1 MNEVLPRKRSLWR
14 WLAAGFAAAF
24 LLAAALVLLR
34 VGRWLVVQDPLE
46 SANAAVVLSG
56 RMPVRAVEAA
66 QIYRQGYVAQVWVM
80 RPQGPAEQLRDLGI
94 AYVGEEF
101 YNQKALMAL
110 GVPSDAIRVLEKQT
124 GNTEDELTEVARLLR
139 QEGADK
145 VIVVTTKPHTRRVRA
160 IWRRLVGA
168 QPRLI
173 VRYASEDTYDGAH
186 WWRNTGDALD
196 VVREVFGLLNVW
208 AGFPVRYVRR

>member
-1 MNEVLPRKRSLWR
+1 MNEAAPRKRSAWR
-14 WLAAGFAAAF
+14 WLIAGF
-24 LLAAALVLLR
+24 LAALIIAVGVAVLR
-34 VGRWLVVQDPLE
+34 VGQWLVVQDPLE
-46 SANAAVVLSG
+46 SADAAVVLSG
-56 RMPVRAVEAA
+56 RMPVRALEAA
-66 QIYRQGYVAQVWVM
+66 QIYRQNYVSQVWVM
-80 RPQGPAEQLRDLGI
+80 RPQGPAERLKEIGI

-101 YNQKALMAL
+101 YNQKVLMAE
-110 GVPSDAIRVLEKQT
+110 GVPADAIRAPERET
-124 GNTEDELTEVARLLR
+124 ENTEDELTEVARLLR
-139 QEGADK
+139 EEGAGK

-186 WWRNTGDALD
+186 WWRNTADALD